1 VSRAELEAARLL
13 TASGQGE
20 ELPVDVQAVAAHLGA
35 QIVLEHLD
43 RSVSGMLYRDDD
55 HVVIGV
61 NSAHTERRRR
71 FTIAHELGHLV
82 LHKGRPLVVDHVRVN
97 FRDATSST
105 ATDLEEIQANA
116 FAAELLMPRDQVTAT
131 ARQGLKAAATQG
143 AEAAAVRDLADGF
156 DVSEQAMDYRLIN
169 LGLRRQV

>member
-1 VSRAELEAARLL
+1 VSRAELEAVRLL
-13 TASGQGE
+13 AASSQGD
-20 ELPVDVQAVAAHLGA
+20 ELPVDVEAVAAHLGA

-61 NSAHTERRRR
+61 NSAHAERRRR
-71 FTIAHELGHLV
+71 FTVAHELGHLV

-105 ATDLEEIQANA
+105 ATDMEEIQANA
-116 FAAELLMPRDQVTAT
+116 FAAELLMPRGQVIAM
-131 ARQGLKAAATQG
+131 ARQAGKVDAPGTDAAV
-143 AEAAAVRDLADGF
+143 VRDLADGF
-156 DVSEQAMDYRLIN
+156 EVSEQAMDYRLIN

>member
-1 VSRAELEAARLL
+1 MSRADTEAERLL
-13 TASGQGE
+13 TDTGQAGA
-20 ELPVDVQAVAAHLGA
+20 LPVDVEAIARHLGA

-43 RSVSGMLYRDDD
+43 RAVSGMLYRDDE

-61 NSAHTERRRR
+61 NAAHTDRRQR

-97 FRDATSST
+97 FRDANSSA

-116 FAAELLMPRDQVTAT
+116 FAAAVLMPRDPVI
-131 ARQGLKAAATQG
+131 AAARPALQKAQSG
-143 AEAAAVRDLADGF
+143 GEAAVIRDLSDGF
-156 DVSEQAMDYRLIN
+156 QVSEQAMEYRLIN
-169 LGLRRQV
+169 LGLRRQI

>member
-1 VSRAELEAARLL
+1 VSRAEVEAAKLL
-13 TASGQGE
+13 DASGQGGV
-20 ELPVDVQAVAAHLGA
+20 LPVDVEAVAAHLKA

-71 FTIAHELGHLV
+71 FTVAHELGHLV

-105 ATDLEEIQANA
+105 ATDIEEIQANA
-116 FAAELLMPRDQVTAT
+116 FAAELLMPREQVIAM
-131 ARQGLKAAATQG
+131 ARQAGKADSVGTDAAV
-143 AEAAAVRDLADGF
+143 VRDLADGF
-156 DVSEQAMDYRLIN
+156 EVSTEAMDYRLIN